1 MVYNKLLQ
9 KIYALYAIYNKLP
22 DTIAMDKRTAE
33 VLAREF
39 NLIGDIPETLAGI
52 KIQITNDNTNHLSVG
67 YSINTKEKAM
77 DNDTLISMSEVYR
90 LKNIMDNNLAAEIN
104 TFQRKTG
111 LIVAS
116 LDLEK
121 MQIMG
126 APKDM
131 PVLLTSTIKL

>member
-1 MVYNKLLQ
+1 MIYNKLLQ
-9 KIYALYAIYNKLP
+9 KIYELYGICYKMP
-22 DTIAMDKRTAE
+22 DTITMDKRTAE

-77 DNDTLISMSEVYR
+77 DNDTLISIKEVYR

-111 LIVAS
+111 LVVAS
-116 LDLEK
+116 LDLEE
-121 MQIMG
+121 ISAMG
-126 APKDM
+126 SFKDM